1 MSDEQDK
8 FVGLEDA
15 EAFEQSLT
23 EQEGRAHGST
33 VMMQAGAAEEKA
45 IEPLASPGQ
54 PGWAGRTL
62 GHFRLLG
69 LIGNGTMGVV
79 IQAMDVH
86 LRRIVALKV
95 LRKRIVGFTEQQRV
109 EQFLREARAAA
120 RIEHPNVV
128 RIHEINQHGGW
139 WYIAMEM
146 VEGGNLK
153 RIVKAV
159 GALPPQHA
167 CPLIADA
174 AMALET
180 SHALGIIH
188 RDVKPTNLLVTRGG
202 RCKVTDFGLV
212 RLDDP
217 DDPFDFTDR
226 AVGTPHFASPELIRQ
241 RQATPAS
248 DVYSLGATLYFA
260 LTGRPPYGG
269 ANMAEVLQQH
279 LSSAPPDVRRYRPDC
294 PATLSLLVQ
303 RTLAKEPAD
312 RPTAEDFAAALHVEA
327 VGWREDSGMI
337 PLSGST
343 LLGFPGRK
351 FQMGLPAADV
361 APPPAAKR
369 RRTQQHGPARIL
381 RNVLLALVA
390 GMGLAACAVGL
401 ATGGRSGSSILR
413 PSAEAVLAG
422 RFPDAPESYGV
433 LPAGERPAP
442 APLVKA
448 PPFSWHGK
456 TDVTGL
462 QFVASKR
469 GKHYWRIADANAMLI
484 RADEFAGYRTES
496 DARADGKTPAE

>member
-1 MSDEQDK
+1 MAGEQDK
-8 FVGLEDA
+8 FTGLEDA
-15 EAFEQSLT
+15 EAFEQSLA
-23 EQEGRAHGST
+23 EHEGRAHSST
-33 VMMQAGAAEEKA
+33 VMMQAISAEPQQAEAA
-45 IEPLASPGQ
+45 PPSGQ
-54 PGWAGRTL
+54 PGWVGRTL
-62 GHFRLLG
+62 GHFKLLG

-95 LRKRIVGFTEQQRV
+95 LRKRVVGFTEQQRV

-128 RIHEINQHGGW
+128 RIHEINQHQGW

-174 AMALET
+174 AAALAAT
-180 SHALGIIH
+180 HALGIVH
-188 RDVKPTNLLVTRGG
+188 RDVKPTNLMVTRDG

-212 RLDDP
+212 RLDDA

-241 RQATPAS
+241 RRATPAA

-279 LSSAPPDVRRYRPDC
+279 LSSPPPDVRHYRPDC
-294 PATLSLLVQ
+294 PATLSTLVQ
-303 RTLAKEPAD
+303 RTLSKEPGD
-312 RPTAEDFAAALHVEA
+312 RPTAEDLAAALHVEA

-343 LLGFPGRK
+343 ILNFPGRK
-351 FQMGLPAADV
+351 FQMGIPSADAL
-361 APPPAAKR
+361 APR
-369 RRTQQHGPARIL
+369 RRHKPDVHSPGRVF
-381 RNVLLALVA
+381 RNVVLAFAA
-390 GMGLAACAVGL
+390 GVGLAASVLGL
-401 ATGGRSGSSILR
+401 AMKGRAGGPLVHPGSD
-413 PSAEAVLAG
+413 AVLAA
-422 RFPDAPESYGV
+422 RFPNAPDKYGA
-433 LPAGERPAP
+433 LPAGEQPGP
-442 APLVKA
+442 LPLVKA

-462 QFVASKR
+462 YFVASRR
-469 GKHYWRIADANAMLI
+469 GKHYWPIAVPSALLI
-484 RADEFAGYRTES
+484 RADDFVGYRTEA
-496 DARADGKTPAE
+496 DARADGKSPAD